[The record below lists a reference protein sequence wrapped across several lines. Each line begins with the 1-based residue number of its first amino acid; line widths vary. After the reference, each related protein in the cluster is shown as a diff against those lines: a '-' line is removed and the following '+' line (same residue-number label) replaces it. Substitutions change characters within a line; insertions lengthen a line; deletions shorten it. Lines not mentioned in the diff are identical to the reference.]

1 MLTGLVENMLNRNL
15 AASPRARELCA
26 ALRGRRLQVRV
37 QDLGLRIGLESL
49 GGSLRLVRDPEGE
62 SDAEIT
68 GSPLNLIALA
78 GKSPERLLQSGAVQV
93 RGDAELLQR
102 YRELGLLLRP
112 DLEEE
117 LSRIVGDA
125 PAHQF
130 ARLARG
136 ALAFGRR
143 GADTAVRN
151 AAEYFAH
158 ERGDLVPRAEADA
171 FMADVDRLREDV
183 DRAGARVDALLAR
196 LGGEAPSDGQA
207 GGAP

>member
-1 MLTGLVENMLNRNL
+1 MLNRNL
-15 AASPRARELCA
+15 GASPRARELCA
-26 ALRGRRLQVRV
+26 ALQGRRLQVRV
-37 QDLGLRIGLESL
+37 SDLGLRIGFESL
-49 GGSLRLVRDPEGE
+49 GGSLRLTRDPEGE
-62 SDAEIT
+62 FEAEIS

-93 RGDAELLQR
+93 CGDAELLQR

-117 LSRIVGDA
+117 LSRLVGDA

-130 ARLARG
+130 ARFARG
-136 ALAFGRR
+136 AVAFGRR

-158 ERGDLVPRAEADA
+158 ESGDLVPRAEADV
-171 FMADVDRLREDV
+171 FLEGVDRLREDV
-183 DRAGARVDALLAR
+183 DRAAARVDALLAR
-196 LGGEAPSDGQA
+196 REDQP
-207 GGAP
+207 

>member
-1 MLTGLVENMLNRNL
+1 MLTSLVENMLNRNL
-15 AASPRARELCA
+15 GASPRARELCA
-26 ALRGRRLQVRV
+26 ALQGRRLQVRV
-37 QDLGLRIGLESL
+37 SDLGLRIGFESL
-49 GGSLRLVRDPEGE
+49 GGSLRLTRDPEGE
-62 SDAEIT
+62 FEAEIS

-117 LSRIVGDA
+117 LSQLVGDA

-130 ARLARG
+130 ARFARG
-136 ALAFGRR
+136 ASAFGRR

-158 ERGDLVPRAEADA
+158 ESGDLVPRAEAEV
-171 FMADVDRLREDV
+171 FLEGVDRLRERV
-183 DRAGARVDALLAR
+183 DRAAARIDALLAR
-196 LGGEAPSDGQA
+196 LEGTP
-207 GGAP
+207 

>member
-1 MLTGLVENMLNRNL
+1 VLTSLVENMLNRNL
-15 AASPRARELCA
+15 GASPRARELCA

-37 QDLGLRIGLESL
+37 DDLGLRIGFESL
-49 GGSLRLVRDPEGE
+49 GGSLRLTRDPEGE
-62 SDAEIT
+62 FEAEIS

-117 LSRIVGDA
+117 LSRLVGDA

-130 ARLARG
+130 ARFARG
-136 ALAFGRR
+136 AAAFGRR
-143 GADTAVRN
+143 STDTAVRN

-158 ERGDLVPRAEADA
+158 ESGDLVPRAEAEV
-171 FMADVDRLREDV
+171 FLEGVDRLREDV
-183 DRAGARVDALLAR
+183 DRAAARVDALLAR
-196 LGGEAPSDGQA
+196 LEAKP
-207 GGAP
+207 

>member
-1 MLTGLVENMLNRNL
+1 VLTSLVENMLNRNL
-15 AASPRARELCA
+15 GASPRARELCA

-37 QDLGLRIGLESL
+37 DDLGLRIGFESL
-49 GGSLRLVRDPEGE
+49 GGSLRLTRDPEGE
-62 SDAEIT
+62 FEAEIS
-68 GSPLNLIALA
+68 GSPLA

-117 LSRIVGDA
+117 LSRLVGDA

-130 ARLARG
+130 ARFARG
-136 ALAFGRR
+136 AAAFGRR
-143 GADTAVRN
+143 STDTAVRN

-158 ERGDLVPRAEADA
+158 ESGDLVPRAEAEV
-171 FMADVDRLREDV
+171 FLEGVDRLREDV
-183 DRAGARVDALLAR
+183 DRAAARVDALLAR
-196 LGGEAPSDGQA
+196 LEAKS
-207 GGAP
+207 